1 MVPDGA
7 DGSSRQFFR
16 GNRDHPCD
24 KTIVVVS
31 DPSVRASAALR
42 NLPPFPLVAAK
53 VNELLSKEPT
63 SFQDVAELLE
73 SDAALSAEVLG
84 LANSALISARY
95 GVNSVLHALALLGS
109 RRVATLVMT
118 LALSKLLKQAGKTEA
133 LRRMWRHNLATALA
147 MRQLAEARHRDAS
160 QAYYAGLFHDIGRL
174 ALLLQDPEFY
184 DRALA
189 NPGVDLDDMER
200 ERFGV
205 NHGEAGVWVVEK
217 WKLPDE
223 FLEVVLDHHH
233 PKSEATELTRLVH
246 EACQVADRLGF
257 SILPTE
263 SQEELGP
270 ADEMGFSIALAVN
283 SLESEL
289 GL

>member
-1 MVPDGA
+1 M
-7 DGSSRQFFR
+7 
-16 GNRDHPCD
+16 
-24 KTIVVVS
+24 VVS
-31 DPSVRASAALR
+31 DPSVRASAALT

-133 LRRMWRHNLATALA
+133 MRRMWRHNLATALA
-147 MRQLAEARHRDAS
+147 MRHLAEARKRDSS

-174 ALLLQDPEFY
+174 ALLLQQPSLY
-184 DRALA
+184 DEALA
-189 NPGVDLDDMER
+189 SGADLDEMER
-200 ERFGV
+200 QRFGID
-205 NHGEAGVWVVEK
+205 HCEAGAWVVEK
-217 WKLPDE
+217 WKLPED
-223 FLEVVLDHHH
+223 FTEVVLEHHH
-233 PKSEATELTRLVH
+233 PNADAAELTLLVH
-246 EACQVADRLGF
+246 EACEMANRLGF
-257 SILPTE
+257 SFHPVE
-263 SQEELGP
+263 SEAELGP
-270 ADEMGFSIALAVN
+270 ADEVGFSIALAVN